1 MRKLTDTTVLVIDDE
16 EDILFTIKMLLKK
29 HIGSVFTESNPFH
42 LPRLI
47 RQHQPDLI
55 LLDLNFRSS
64 ATTGEEGLNWLA
76 KIKEV
81 SPETQVIIITAHG
94 DVEIAVR
101 ALKQGATDFIE
112 KPWHNEKLLSTV
124 RSTLELA
131 LSRREIGRLEQTRAA
146 LTDELQALTGQIVG
160 RSEAMQSIFRTIEKV
175 AKTDA
180 NVLILGE
187 NGTGKEMVARAIHQ
201 ASPRR
206 NEVFVKVD
214 VGSIPESLIESE
226 LFGHKKGAF
235 TDAREDRQG
244 RFEAAQNGTLFL
256 DEIGN
261 LSLQAQSKFLSAIQN
276 MAVTPVGSNRPV
288 AVDFRL
294 ICATNESLSERVVER
309 SFRQDLLYRINT
321 VEIHVPPLRE
331 RIGDIPVLVGHF
343 VGLFQEKY
351 RKEDLAVAPEAL
363 RLLERHPWPGN
374 VRELQHA
381 LERAIILS
389 DSDLLLPEDFRFL
402 GNEPELPEGD
412 PASTLNI
419 EEMERKLILQA
430 LQIHKGNISKAA
442 DDLGLTR
449 AALYRRLDKFGL
461 K

>member
-294 ICATNESLSERVVER
+294 ICATNESLSERVLER

-381 LERAIILS
+381 LERAVILS

-402 GNEPELPEGD
+402 GNEPELSEGD

>member
-294 ICATNESLSERVVER
+294 ICATNESLSERVLER

-363 RLLERHPWPGN
+363 RRLGFEEGLGDPRFGRATYANCNTPSSAPSSCRIPTSSCRKIFASSATSRN
-374 VRELQHA
+374 CR
-381 LERAIILS
+381 RAI
-389 DSDLLLPEDFRFL
+389 LPRPSTSKRW
-402 GNEPELPEGD
+402 N
-412 PASTLNI
+412 AS
-419 EEMERKLILQA
+419 
-430 LQIHKGNISKAA
+430 
-442 DDLGLTR
+442 
-449 AALYRRLDKFGL
+449 
-461 K
+461 

>member
-101 ALKQGATDFIE
+101 ALKEGATDFIE

-294 ICATNESLSERVVER
+294 ICATNESLSERVLER

-381 LERAIILS
+381 LERAVILS

>member
-294 ICATNESLSERVVER
+294 ICATNESLSERVLER

-321 VEIHVPPLRE
+321 VEIHMPPLRE

-381 LERAIILS
+381 LERAVILS

>member
-294 ICATNESLSERVVER
+294 ICATNESLSERVLER

-321 VEIHVPPLRE
+321 VEIHMPPLRE

>member
-1 MRKLTDTTVLVIDDE
+1 M
-16 EDILFTIKMLLKK
+16 
-29 HIGSVFTESNPFH
+29 
-42 LPRLI
+42 
-47 RQHQPDLI
+47 
-55 LLDLNFRSS
+55 
-64 ATTGEEGLNWLA
+64 
-76 KIKEV
+76 
-81 SPETQVIIITAHG
+81 
-94 DVEIAVR
+94 EIAVR

-294 ICATNESLSERVVER
+294 ICATNESLSERVLER

-402 GNEPELPEGD
+402 GNEPELSEGD

>member
-294 ICATNESLSERVVER
+294 ICATNESLSERVLER

-321 VEIHVPPLRE
+321 VEIHMPPLRE

-381 LERAIILS
+381 LERAVILS

-402 GNEPELPEGD
+402 GNEPELSEGD

>member
-101 ALKQGATDFIE
+101 ALKEGATDFIE

-294 ICATNESLSERVVER
+294 ICATNESLSERVLER

>member
-235 TDAREDRQG
+235 PDAREDRQG

-381 LERAIILS
+381 LERAVILS